1 VPLDKGEIEVDFL
14 RKLFGGGNTP
24 PPSAQTARDRIRL
37 VLIHDRTDISPQL
50 LENLRREMITVLTK
64 YMDIDESKIEMD
76 LGQENNA
83 VALVAN
89 IPVLR
94 IKRGAVDPL
103 QDTLEDKL
111 DKLDKQEN
119 NAENKTYQ
127 RLEPTRNSNIRNRR
141 HK

>member
-1 VPLDKGEIEVDFL
+1 VDFL
-14 RKLFGGGNTP
+14 RKLFGGGGTA
-24 PPSAQTARDRIRL
+24 SAKEAKERLRI

-50 LENLRREMITVLTK
+50 LENLRVEMIAVLTK

-76 LGQENNA
+76 LDHDESA

-94 IKRGAVDPL
+94 IKRGVADVADNDSMEVRLPPR
-103 QDTLEDKL
+103 
-111 DKLDKQEN
+111 
-119 NAENKTYQ
+119 AE
-127 RLEPTRNSNIRNRR
+127 PSRNHNIRSRR

>member
-1 VPLDKGEIEVDFL
+1 VPLDEGEIEVDFL
-14 RKLFGGGNTP
+14 RRLFGGSDTTP
-24 PPSAQTARDRIRL
+24 SSAQAAKERLRL

-50 LENLRREMITVLTK
+50 LENLRVDMITVLTK

-76 LGQENNA
+76 LGQDNNA

-94 IKRGAVDPL
+94 IKRGVVEPSGNDE
-103 QDTLEDKL
+103 T
-111 DKLDKQEN
+111 
-119 NAENKTYQ
+119 ENKGSQ
-127 RLEPTRNSNIRNRR
+127 RSESSRNNFKSRR